1 MVACLRPAAAALA
14 AKAVRQASN
23 VASPDVLNE
32 KVWFAP
38 WLGAGEAG
46 LAGGFA
52 GGLFPAEGLEA
63 GGFAEAWGVLA
74 QPATSR
80 EVAATPASSRTQT
93 SERQGRKEPRDEV
106 RS

>member
-38 WLGAGEAG
+38 CPGAG